1 MSKLDKKKSN
11 ILLVDSSLDIS
22 DYEQFSGS
30 SEIISL
36 DYESHHKLSE
46 KKIIHKISD
55 EFISINELKKL
66 DDLIYEFVN
75 WYSVDKIS
83 TILLDDGINL
93 GELFYFEFRFELTRF
108 LKKYLEI
115 SKIHLKYEQ
124 SFFLSSK
131 TSHEIISIF
140 SENSTIIKSNKKNES
155 IFSTVDVPFN
165 LGKKQFT
172 IKLSSRNISKLKNIL
187 NKSVQVFLN
196 KNIKN
201 DFKTLLLIGFTTLK
215 NEEFLLKSK
224 NYDLNIIK
232 YDVNLPSIWNKKTF
246 GIIKNSNCIVENES
260 TLLNK
265 KFRQSIEDKKIIFL
279 EKLDTLLTHE
289 NLLSKHFS
297 INGSTFWNAMK
308 PLFVRLCEKY
318 FLQAAEEIIL
328 GNRLFE
334 KYNLTSV
341 LIFNESE
348 MTEQIIT
355 LLAKKHNISIFQ
367 IQHGL
372 YYDSPEMVNENKFDR
387 LISYKSDFFITWG
400 EIYKKYLIKN
410 SVKQN
415 QIKSL
420 GSFFFDKISLNNIKY
435 TPTHVLLASDPLAF
449 NRLIDLSFQEKEL
462 YRKTIDQICKI
473 FSSIEKQLVIKTH
486 PQKNQFEKEIVKK
499 IDSSIQVFNSGNIHP
514 LIQSSELVVTTD
526 MSTVILEAMI
536 LKKPVVSIR
545 MKDHYGLPEIFNYC
559 PQISLNSFESWV
571 QTFYSNPEI
580 KNTMMRKQNE
590 FLKIYLN
597 NPGNASSELLKFLDE
612 S

>member
-1 MSKLDKKKSN
+1 MNRLDEKKSS
-11 ILLVDSSLDIS
+11 IILVDSSLDIS
-22 DYEQFSGS
+22 DYEQFLGS
-30 SEIISL
+30 FEIISL
-36 DYESHHKLSE
+36 DYESHHKLLE
-46 KKIIHKISD
+46 KKIPHKISD
-55 EFISINELKKL
+55 EFISIDELKKL

-75 WYSVDKIS
+75 WYSIDKIS
-83 TILLDDGINL
+83 TILSDDGINL
-93 GELFYFEFRFELTRF
+93 GELFYFEFRFELTQF

-115 SKIHLKYEQ
+115 SKIYLKYEQ

-131 TSHEIISIF
+131 ISHEIISIF
-140 SENSTIIKSNKKNES
+140 SENSAVIKSNKKNES

-187 NKSVQVFLN
+187 NKSTRVFLN
-196 KNIKN
+196 KDIKN

-215 NEEFLLKSK
+215 NEEFLLKSR

-232 YDVNLPSIWNKKTF
+232 YDGNLPSIWNKKTF

-265 KFRQSIEDKKIIFL
+265 KFRQSIEDKRMIFL
-279 EKLDTLLTHE
+279 EKLDTLFTHE
-289 NLLSKHFS
+289 NLLSKYFS
-297 INGSTFWNAMK
+297 IDGSTFWNAMK
-308 PLFVRLCEKY
+308 PLFLRLCKKY
-318 FLQAAEEIIL
+318 FLQAAEEIVL

-341 LIFNESE
+341 LIFNESK
-348 MTEQIIT
+348 MTEQIIIS
-355 LLAKKHNISIFQ
+355 LAKKHSVPIFQ

-372 YYDSPEMVNENKFDR
+372 YYDSPEMVNENKFGR
-387 LISYKSDFFITWG
+387 LISGKSDFFITWG

-420 GSFFFDKISLNNIKY
+420 GSFFFDKISLNNIKNS
-435 TPTHVLLASDPLAF
+435 PTHVLLASDPLVF

-473 FSSIEKQLVIKTH
+473 FSGIGKQLVIKTH
-486 PQKNQFEKEIVKK
+486 PQKNQFEKEIAEK
-499 IDSSIQVFNSGNIHP
+499 IDSSILVFNSGNINP
-514 LIQSSELVVTTD
+514 LIQSSELVVATD

-536 LKKPVVSIR
+536 LKKPVISIR

-559 PQISLNSFESWV
+559 PQISLNSFESWI

-580 KNTMMRKQNE
+580 KNTMMKKQNE

-597 NPGNASSELLKFLDE
+597 NQGNASQELLKFLQNR
-612 S
+612 